1 MKLRFK
7 IVSILVLFFAVF
19 CTENLHAQNRFTEN
33 GIDSAAIQK
42 RVNQEYARRD
52 SMLNAI
58 RIKRSQDSLAREMQK
73 IKLQDFR
80 DSMIQARAKKRI
92 DDSVAR
98 VNAKIKLQEEKRIK
112 DSTDLAIRKH
122 IEDSLSN
129 ARLAEEKRQNEIRRI
144 NDSIAAVQRHL
155 IDSTRLARER
165 ITDSLKQARQRA
177 SEARLALE
185 KYKNSKRYK
194 DSVELAKKTIK
205 DSVTNA
211 RLAKQ
216 EQQKNERN
224 RISDS
229 IRTARQ
235 QANDSS
241 LAARER
247 IKDSTITAR
256 NEQLQQLKDDR
267 QRINDSL
274 KSARKSIYDSLN
286 SKKNL
291 VKKELDEATKKKKD
305 LSLKIN
311 MAENI
316 HEKKKEEWTNE
327 KLLKRKWSIHRR
339 IYQNTVTRYNYYYN
353 AKRKYDDGI
362 RSMKKSNKDDF
373 AGSISLLPYDVTKQ
387 GSSVASDMDTVIKK
401 SSLSTQIH
409 DPRSKW
415 FDNLYFLMG
424 RASFVKN
431 DFDGA
436 IETFQFVANEYKNEG
451 KKKTKTADK
460 SSKGNETAL
469 TIATPD
475 NRKGIRKFK
484 HHPVRNEALIWLA
497 KSYIMAEQYNEANSL
512 LSILESDK
520 NFPTRNKADLYL
532 TKAYLNLEQK
542 NLADAIP
549 DLEQALKQNLKG
561 LQRSRTEFVLAQC
574 YASEKNYTKSTN
586 HFNEAIYKKNS
597 PEMDF
602 FIRLN
607 IAQNAANG
615 GGDKKQA
622 ISQLEKIINDPKFE
636 TYKSQALVALAG
648 IEAENNPEKAISH
661 LQKAIKNPEN
671 KDIKQKA
678 LAFAGLGKIYYNQ
691 SQYTLAKTAY
701 DSAFTYGSNPPIENI
716 QEITTRKNV
725 LTEIVKYT
733 GIIATQDSM
742 LALSEKSEKEQKA
755 AAKRELEKAK
765 QNAKKN
771 LEVPVQ
777 VVALQPNSKSKSN
790 WYFYN
795 NSLIQKGSTDFKQK
809 WGERKL
815 QDNWRRA
822 SSNQSGFANNNQ
834 EGEEE
839 TQNAEEENSNS
850 AKIASL
856 LSALPKTPAEKDAA
870 HQKIMESYYNLG
882 LTYFSQLQD
891 YPKSIETFNNLLSK
905 YPSTSYKQQTYYGLY
920 VDYTKLNNQVEANRY
935 KKLLND
941 EFKLSEF
948 AQLANNPNYK
958 ETKSESLKSLF
969 VHYDTT
975 YSQYKTGRYKEAIE
989 SVSYAQANFT
999 SNPIKAKYELV
1010 EAISNAG
1017 LNEMVKC
1024 KQGLEKIIAN
1034 YPNTEEQIRAQEI
1047 LTYFKKDLLGDSSV
1061 SKSPGSID
1069 SSKAAEAAKVIRTE
1083 GKGIYIYEPSSEH
1096 LVMIYVK
1103 SLNGNAMS
1111 IKSGLSDYNLLKY
1124 NVEEYSTGLNLL
1136 TEQEGLFTIQKFQN
1150 NVSAKKYLGNLVNE
1164 KMMFNSVNK
1173 KDIEFTIISKRNF
1186 TELLGSRDISGYL
1199 QFYRKNY
1206 P

>member
-1 MKLRFK
+1 M
-7 IVSILVLFFAVF
+7 LVLFFAVF
-19 CTENLHAQNRFTEN
+19 STENLHAQNRYTEN

-42 RVNQEYARRD
+42 RINQEYARRD
-52 SMLNAI
+52 SMLNAV
-58 RIKRSQDSLAREMQK
+58 RIKRSQDSLARELQK
-73 IKLQDFR
+73 IKLQEFR
-80 DSMIQARAKKRI
+80 DSMILARAKKRI

-112 DSTDLAIRKH
+112 DSTDVAIRKH
-122 IEDSLSN
+122 LEDSVAN
-129 ARLAEEKRQNEIRRI
+129 VRLAEEKRQNEIRRI
-144 NDSIAAVQRHL
+144 NDSIAAAQQRVM
-155 IDSTRLARER
+155 DSTRLARER
-165 ITDSLKQARQRA
+165 ISDSLKEVRQKA
-177 SEARLALE
+177 AAARLALE
-185 KYKNSKRYK
+185 KYKNSKHYK
-194 DSVELAKKTIK
+194 DSVELAKKNYK
-205 DSVTNA
+205 DSLSNA

-216 EQQKNERN
+216 ELQKNQRA
-224 RISDS
+224 RFTDS
-229 IRTARQ
+229 IRSVRQ
-235 QANDSS
+235 RINDSL
-241 LAARER
+241 LAERER
-247 IKDSTITAR
+247 IKDSTVTAR
-256 NEQLQQLKDDR
+256 TQQLQQQKDER

-274 KSARKSIYDSLN
+274 LASRKARMDSLDA
-286 SKKNL
+286 KRKI
-291 VKKELDEATKKKKD
+291 VKKENEAEVEKKKKD

-316 HEKKKEEWTNE
+316 HEKKKEEWTND

-362 RSMKKSNKDDF
+362 RSMKKSHKDDF
-373 AGSISLLPYDVTKQ
+373 AGTISLLPYDVTKQ

-451 KKKTKTADK
+451 KKKTKSSNP
-460 SSKGNETAL
+460 SSKSEETAL

-475 NRKGIRKFK
+475 KRKGLRKFK

-520 NFPTRNKADLYL
+520 NFPARNKADLFL

-542 NLADAIP
+542 NIADAIP

-561 LQRSRTEFVLAQC
+561 LQRSRTEYVLAQC
-574 YASEKNYTKSTN
+574 YATEKNYAKSTT
-586 HFNEAIYKKNS
+586 HFNEALYKKNS

-622 ISQLEKIINDPKFE
+622 IAQLDKIINDPKFE
-636 TYKSQALVALAG
+636 TYKSQALVALAN
-648 IEAENNPEKAISH
+648 IEAESAPEKAISH

-691 SQYTLAKTAY
+691 SQYVLAKTAY
-701 DSAFTYGSNPPIENI
+701 DSAFTYGSTPPIDNI

-742 LALSEKSEKEQKA
+742 LALSEKSEKEQRA

-765 QNAKKN
+765 LAAKN
-771 LEVPVQ
+771 NSEVPVQ
-777 VVALQPNSKSKSN
+777 VVALQPSSKSKSN

-795 NSLIQKGSTDFKQK
+795 NALIQKGSSDFKQK

-822 SSNQSGFANNNQ
+822 SAMQSGFANNNS
-834 EGEEE
+834 EGDEE
-839 TQNAEEENSNS
+839 TKNGDEDNSNS
-850 AKIASL
+850 SNIANL
-856 LSALPKTPAEKDAA
+856 LAALPKTPSAKDAA
-870 HQKIMESYYNLG
+870 HQKIMEAYYNLG

-891 YPKSIETFNNLLSK
+891 YSKSIETFNSLLTK
-905 YPSTSYKQQTYYGLY
+905 YPSTTYKQQTYYGLF
-920 VDYTKLNNQVEANRY
+920 VDYQKLNNEIESNRY

-969 VHYDTT
+969 VHYDST
-975 YSQYKTGRYKEAIE
+975 YTQYKTGRFKEALE
-989 SVSYAQANFT
+989 SVTYAQANFT

-1024 KQGLEKIIAN
+1024 KQGLEKIISN

-1047 LTYFKKDLLGDSSV
+1047 LAYFKKEITGDSSSLKTSGGNDSV
-1061 SKSPGSID
+1061 KSAESA
-1069 SSKAAEAAKVIRTE
+1069 KTAARND
-1083 GKGIYIYEPSSEH
+1083 GKGIYIYEPTSEH
-1096 LVMIYVK
+1096 LVMVYVK
-1103 SLNGNAMS
+1103 ALNGNAMS

-1136 TEQEGLFTIQKFQN
+1136 TEQEGLFTVQTFQN
-1150 NVSAKKYLGNLVNE
+1150 NVSAKKYLGSLVNE
-1164 KMMFNSVNK
+1164 KMMFNSINK

-1186 TELLGSRDISGYL
+1186 TELLGSRDIAGYL

>member
-1 MKLRFK
+1 M
-7 IVSILVLFFAVF
+7 LVLFFAVF
-19 CTENLHAQNRFTEN
+19 CTENLHAQNRYTEN

-42 RVNQEYARRD
+42 RINQEYARRD
-52 SMLNAI
+52 SMLNAV

-73 IKLQDFR
+73 IKLQEFR

-92 DDSVAR
+92 DDSIAR

-112 DSTDLAIRKH
+112 DSTDLAVRKH
-122 IEDSLSN
+122 IEDSLAN
-129 ARLAEEKRQNEIRRI
+129 VRLAEEKRQNEIRRI
-144 NDSIAAVQRHL
+144 NDSIAAVQQH
-155 IDSTRLARER
+155 IMDSTRYARER
-165 ITDSLKQARQRA
+165 ISDSMKEARQKA
-177 SEARLALE
+177 SAARLALE
-185 KYKNSKRYK
+185 KYKNSKHYK
-194 DSVELAKKTIK
+194 DSVELAKKNYK
-205 DSVTNA
+205 DSLSNA

-216 EQQKNERN
+216 ELQKNERQ
-224 RISDS
+224 RVADS
-229 IRTARQ
+229 LRNARQ
-235 QANDSS
+235 RVNDST
-241 LAARER
+241 LAERER
-247 IKDSTITAR
+247 LKDSTITAR
-256 NEQLQQLKDDR
+256 NQQLQQLKDDK

-274 KSARKSIYDSLN
+274 KSARKSILDSLN
-286 SKKNL
+286 NKKNI

-362 RSMKKSNKDDF
+362 RSMKKSHKDDF
-373 AGSISLLPYDVTKQ
+373 AGTISLLPYDVTKQ

-436 IETFQFVANEYKNEG
+436 IETFQFVANEYKNDG
-451 KKKTKTADK
+451 KKKTKSTS
-460 SSKGNETAL
+460 SSKKSEENAL

-475 NRKGIRKFK
+475 NRKGLRKLK

-520 NFPTRNKADLYL
+520 NFPTRHKADLFL

-542 NLADAIP
+542 NIADAIL

-561 LQRSRTEFVLAQC
+561 VQRSRTEYVLAQC
-574 YASEKNYTKSTN
+574 YASEKNYTKSTA
-586 HFNEAIYKKNS
+586 HFNEALYKKNS

-615 GGDKKQA
+615 GGDIKQA
-622 ISQLEKIINDPKFE
+622 IAQLEKIINDPKFE
-636 TYKSQALVALAG
+636 TYKSQALVALAA
-648 IEAENNPEKAISH
+648 IEAESTPEKAISH

-691 SQYTLAKTAY
+691 SQYVLAKTAY
-701 DSAFTYGSNPPIENI
+701 DSAFTYGSNPPIDNI
-716 QEITTRKNV
+716 QEIATRKNV

-755 AAKRELEKAK
+755 AAKRELEKVKQSAK
-765 QNAKKN
+765 NN
-771 LEVPVQ
+771 SEVPVQ

-795 NSLIQKGSTDFKQK
+795 NALIQKGSSDFKQK

-815 QDNWRRA
+815 QDNWSRA
-822 SSNQSGFANNNQ
+822 SAIQSGFANNNA
-834 EGEEE
+834 EGDDETKNGEEE
-839 TQNAEEENSNS
+839 ISNS
-850 AKIASL
+850 SNIAAL
-856 LSALPKTPAEKDAA
+856 LAALPKTPSAKDAA
-870 HQKIMESYYNLG
+870 HQKIMEAYYNLG

-891 YPKSIETFNNLLSK
+891 YPKSIETFNTLLTK
-905 YPSTSYKQQTYYGLY
+905 YPSTSYKQQTYYGLF
-920 VDYTKLNNQVEANRY
+920 VDYQKLNNVVEANRY

-969 VHYDTT
+969 VHYDST
-975 YSQYKTGRYKEAIE
+975 YTQYKTGRYKEALE
-989 SVSYAQANFT
+989 SVTYAQANFI

-1024 KQGLEKIIAN
+1024 KQGLEKIISN

-1047 LTYFKKDLLGDSSV
+1047 LAYFKKEIAGDSS
-1061 SKSPGSID
+1061 
-1069 SSKAAEAAKVIRTE
+1069 SSKAPGGNDSVKSAESAKTAARND
-1083 GKGIYIYEPSSEH
+1083 GKGIYIYEPTSEH

-1103 SLNGNAMS
+1103 TLNGNAMS

-1136 TEQEGLFTIQKFQN
+1136 TEQEGLFTVQKFQN

-1164 KMMFNSVNK
+1164 KMLFNSINK
-1173 KDIEFTIISKRNF
+1173 KDIEFTIISKRNC
-1186 TELLGSRDISGYL
+1186 TELLGTRDITGYL